1 MNTVNYMVNK
11 LQKRIEEVERLKN
24 KRKKQSV
31 LVIQQF
37 PIETTLEIN
46 FPSLRESIMHIIVFL
61 EIGNV
66 NTLKTLY
73 PFFKNKFDY
82 ILFDNDNK
90 IKNSLSLL
98 DFCDKHMIN
107 EKIFY
112 YSDLNTWAD
121 STISFLNQTING
133 IHGKNILINGSG
145 ALHEIIIT
153 KMRLCNSN
161 LFDHNLHA
169 DAIIGSTIMNFS
181 TDVDMIKFVNKE
193 TKIYDIGIGNF
204 SADFIKEVRNIGAD
218 LYRIDIRAGISS
230 SIINIL
236 ETDFLINNLMGVTKI
251 NKTIVV
257 AGGILGKENS
267 VVVDNIKNPNY
278 ILGIADGSGK
288 FKKEISMLNKKDI
301 KTVHNL
307 IND

>member
-1 MNTVNYMVNK
+1 MNYSVNK
-11 LQKRIEEVERLKN
+11 FHKRIREVERLKN
-24 KRKKQSV
+24 KTKKQSV

-37 PIETTLEIN
+37 PIETSTKVN
-46 FPSLRESIMHIIVFL
+46 FPSLRESIMHIIGFV
-61 EIGNV
+61 EIGNA
-66 NTLKTLY
+66 NTLKILY
-73 PFFKNKFDY
+73 PIFKDKFDY

-90 IKNSLSLL
+90 LKNSLSLL
-98 DFCDKHMIN
+98 DFCDKYMTN

-161 LFDHNLHA
+161 LFDHDLHA
-169 DAIIGSTIMNFS
+169 DAIIGSTLMNCS
-181 TDVDMIKFVNKE
+181 TDVDMIKYVNKE
-193 TKIYDIGIGNF
+193 TKIYDFGIGNF
-204 SADFIKEVRNIGAD
+204 SANFIEKARNIGAA

-236 ETDFLINNLMGVTKI
+236 ETDFLINNLMGVTKF

-278 ILGIADGSGK
+278 ILGIADGFGK

-301 KTVHNL
+301 KNIHNL
-307 IND
+307 INN